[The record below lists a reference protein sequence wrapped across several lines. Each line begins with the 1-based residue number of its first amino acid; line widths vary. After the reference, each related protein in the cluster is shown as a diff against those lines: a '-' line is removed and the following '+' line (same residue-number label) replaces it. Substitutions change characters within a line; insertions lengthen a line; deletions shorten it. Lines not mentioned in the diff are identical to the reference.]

1 MYNFLILEK
10 TNTVTTI
17 FLNRP
22 ERYNALNKVLCQEI
36 AAAITQLSTD
46 ESVNVIR
53 LKGLGKGFC
62 AGLDLFEVDIEEL
75 KQAGKIVR
83 ELFNPIVFAIK
94 NSPKPVVAE
103 VSGVAAGAG
112 CSLALACDMVFAS
125 QHAQF
130 SLPFLKISL
139 LPDTGA
145 SYFMVK
151 QLGYKKAFEIFAGN
165 KSLTALEAES
175 CGLINRTCEE
185 TTLEEQCMAYCIGLS
200 QLNPESLKDLKQLLQ
215 SAETKTLSDTLD
227 LEAYYQD
234 KAAKSPAFEAAI
246 KQFKGRK

>member
-1 MYNFLILEK
+1 MYTFLILEK
-10 TNTVTTI
+10 TNAIATLS
-17 FLNRP
+17 LNRP
-22 ERYNALNKVLCQEI
+22 ERYNALNKGLCEEI
-36 AAAITQLSTD
+36 ASAIQDLSKD
-46 ESVNVIR
+46 ESTNVIR

-112 CSLALACDMVFAS
+112 CSLALACDIVFAS
-125 QHAQF
+125 HKALF

-145 SYFMVK
+145 SYFIVK
-151 QLGYKKAFEIFAGN
+151 QLGYKKAFEMFAGN

-175 CGLINRTCEE
+175 CGLINRTCDEN
-185 TTLEEQCMAYCIGLS
+185 TLEEQCMAYCIGLS
-200 QLNPESLKDLKQLLQ
+200 QLNPESTKALKQLLQ
-215 SAETKTLSDTLD
+215 SAETKTLSETLD

-246 KQFKGRK
+246 TLFKALK